1 LRAANELRDN
11 RGMSNE
17 PIRSVLVVGG
27 GTAGWLSASYLQRAL
42 GATVKVS
49 LIESKTIGRI
59 GVGEATVSTL
69 RFTLGFLGFAEHDW
83 MPHVGATYKLAVRF
97 ENWNKPPAEG
107 GDIFYHPFFERTEPL
122 VNPLPPYMPEVGE
135 GVSLMH
141 YWHRRHAGGDPTPYA
156 YAVFP
161 GPAMCDA
168 RKAPSFIDSATHE
181 IPAAYHLDAFKMQTF
196 LTAKATERGVVHIV
210 DDVLDVQ
217 LDDAGFIK
225 GLTTAEHGVIS
236 ADLYIDCSG
245 FRSVLLGKALGEQFD
260 SAASSLWCDSAVATR
275 PRNAPGDLEPYTNA
289 RASEAGWMWNIPLYH
304 RAGTGYVY
312 CSRYKTKADAERE
325 ILEYLGPR
333 ADADTSV
340 AHLKFVP
347 GRYRRAMV
355 KNCVGIGL
363 AANFIEPLEST
374 TIFLIEYAL
383 ANLITYFPDRD
394 FAEARAR
401 RYNTIVGQMFDE
413 VRDFIIL
420 HFCGARRRDTAF
432 WRDLVEQ
439 VELPPSLAELL
450 EFFKVSLPSG
460 ERFRNFAFRERS
472 YACLLAGLGK
482 LPAAANPLI
491 AHFDTTAADEAF
503 AKIASR
509 THDLV
514 KRLPGQRE
522 YLEHMYRKAGV
533 EFVG

>member
-1 LRAANELRDN
+1 
-11 RGMSNE
+11 MSNE

-27 GTAGWLSASYLQRAL
+27 GTAGWLSATYLQRAL
-42 GATVKVS
+42 GATVKVT

-69 RFTLGFLGFAEHDW
+69 RYTLQFLGFEEHDW
-83 MPHVGATYKLAVRF
+83 MPHVGAAYKLAVRF
-97 ENWNKPPAEG
+97 ENWNKPPSEG
-107 GDIFYHPFFERTEPL
+107 GDIFYHPFFERNEPV
-122 VNPLPPYMPEVGE
+122 VNPLPAYMPEVGE

-141 YWHRRHAGGDPTPYA
+141 YWHRRQLAGDEQPYA

-161 GPAMCDA
+161 GPAICDA
-168 RKAPSFIDSATHE
+168 RKAPGFKDSRVLE

-196 LTAKATERGVVHIV
+196 LTAKATERGVEHVV
-210 DDVLDVQ
+210 DDVLEVL
-217 LDDAGFIK
+217 LDERGYIS
-225 GLTTAEHGVIS
+225 GLRTAERGVIS

-245 FRSVLLGKALGEQFD
+245 FRSVLLGKALGEPFD
-260 SAASSLWCDSAVATR
+260 SAAKSLWCDSAVATR
-275 PRNAPGDLEPYTNA
+275 PKNAAGDLEPYTNA

-304 RAGTGYVY
+304 RSGTGYVY
-312 CSRYKTKADAERE
+312 CSRYKSKDEAERE
-325 ILEYLGPR
+325 IRDYLGAR
-333 ADADTSV
+333 ADDDTHV
-340 AHLKFVP
+340 AHLRFTP

-383 ANLITYFPDRD
+383 ANLITYLPDRD
-394 FAEARAR
+394 FAEARAA
-401 RYNTIVGQMFDE
+401 RYNSIVGQMFDE

-420 HFCGARRRDTAF
+420 HFWGCNRRDTPF

-439 VELPPSLAELL
+439 IEIPPSLAEHLA
-450 EFFKVSLPSG
+450 FFEVNLPAG

-482 LPAAANPLI
+482 LPKHTYPLI
-491 AHFDTTAADEAF
+491 AHFDGTAADRAF
-503 AKIASR
+503 AEIRSR
-509 THDLV
+509 TQDLV
-514 KRLPGQRE
+514 ARLPGQRE
-522 YLEHMYRKAGV
+522 YLEHMYRKVGV

>member
-1 LRAANELRDN
+1 
-11 RGMSNE
+11 MSNE

-27 GTAGWLSASYLQRAL
+27 GTAGWLSATYLQRAL

-69 RFTLGFLGFAEHDW
+69 RYTLKFLGFEEHDW
-83 MPHVGATYKLAVRF
+83 MPKVGATYKLAVRF
-97 ENWNKPPAEG
+97 EQWNRPPSEG
-107 GDIFYHPFFERTEPL
+107 PEHFYHPFFERNEPL
-122 VNPLPPYMPEVGE
+122 VNPLPTYMPEVGE

-141 YWHRRHAGGDPTPYA
+141 YWHQRHAAGDPTPYA

-168 RKAPSFIDSATHE
+168 RKAPGFKDSAAHE

-196 LTAKATERGVVHIV
+196 LTEKATERGVHHIV
-210 DDVLDVQ
+210 DDVQEVL
-217 LDDAGFIK
+217 LDDRGYIK
-225 GLTTAEHGVIS
+225 GLKTAEHGVIS
-236 ADLYIDCSG
+236 ADFYVDCSG
-245 FRSVLLGKALGEQFD
+245 FRSVLLGKALGETFD
-260 SAASSLWCDSAVATR
+260 SAAKSLWCNAAVATR
-275 PRNAPGDLEPYTNA
+275 PANAPGDLEPYTNA

-312 CSRYKTKADAERE
+312 CDRYKSKDEAEKE
-325 ILEYLGPR
+325 IRDYLGPR
-333 ADADTSV
+333 CDQDTHV
-340 AHLKFVP
+340 AHLKFTP

-383 ANLITYFPDRD
+383 ANLITFLPDLE
-394 FAEARAR
+394 FSEARAH
-401 RYNTIVGQMFDE
+401 RYNQIVGQMFDE
-413 VRDFIIL
+413 VRDFIVL
-420 HFCGARRRDTAF
+420 HFWGSNRRDTPF
-432 WRDLVEQ
+432 WRDLAKDIEV
-439 VELPPSLAELL
+439 PASLAEHL
-450 EFFKVSLPSG
+450 EFFKVNLPAG
-460 ERFRNFAFRERS
+460 ERFRNFVFRERS
-472 YACLLAGLGK
+472 YACLLAGLGR
-482 LPAAANPLI
+482 LPHEPYPLL
-491 AHFDTTAADEAF
+491 AHFDHTAADRAFEAM
-503 AKIASR
+503 AVR
-509 THDLV
+509 TKDLLG
-514 KRLPGQRE
+514 RLPGQRE